1 MNVSGFH
8 VLQDTGQVKTFTR
21 SRPVMISCR
30 MPIMLLVLIDEFLS
44 CYCDF

>member
-21 SRPVMISCR
+21 SHPVMISCQ
-30 MPIMLLVLIDEFLS
+30 MPIMLLVLKVDEFLS
-44 CYCDF
+44 YCDF